1 MPGSLINVL
10 LTGANN
16 DQHAAGIGTA
26 RLPGDHRL
34 LGRCNWYPFFSVV
47 FSQSRVVS
55 SSLPR
60 FISHPATGALAS
72 SADSDEEELFV
83 GFRTVPGGSRAPRYC
98 RRSILSLSRFFL
110 FFLPFVLCLF
120 LGIPKGMQTNRLR
133 KRRRKNGI
141 IEEKENCQ
149 TEKKLKSETARPA
162 SAR

>member
-1 MPGSLINVL
+1 MELLRQVSLISYFRWSMPGSLINVL

-110 FFLPFVLCLF
+110 FFLPFVPSSSSFPSSKHSKLSKL
-120 LGIPKGMQTNRLR
+120 QTSRH
-133 KRRRKNGI
+133 
-141 IEEKENCQ
+141 
-149 TEKKLKSETARPA
+149 PDY
-162 SAR
+162 